1 MTTLRV
7 APTQTRL
14 QVLGEKTGTMNRG
27 VTVPDFPKA
36 KAPTPHD
43 EAIKTRKR
51 GLTTDKDLSPYYL
64 RDTRPPDRR
73 QKLSVSVIQTDMTEM
88 EVANWK
94 MEAAKRL
101 SLPRDRMR
109 DDGH

>member
-1 MTTLRV
+1 MISAKRTNTN
-7 APTQTRL
+7 PTRR
-14 QVLGEKTGTMNRG
+14 GYKNKEKG
-27 VTVPDFPKA
+27 
-36 KAPTPHD
+36 
-43 EAIKTRKR
+43 
-51 GLTTDKDLSPYYL
+51 TTDKDLSPYYL
-64 RDTRPPDRR
+64 RDTRPPGRR
-73 QKLSVSVIQTDMTEM
+73 HKLSVSVIQTDMTEM